1 VELQKTM
8 TKSETILET
17 LKAHLP
23 ELREMGVKDLYVFG
37 SVARGEPDPHDVD
50 VLVDFEVT
58 PSLFGM
64 VGLQQTMEAWVGLHV
79 DLVTRRACSP
89 RLFRNISGD
98 LRHVA

>member
-1 VELQKTM
+1 M

-37 SVARGEPDPHDVD
+37 SVARGESDPHDVD
-50 VLVDFEVT
+50 VLVDFST
-58 PSLFGM
+58 IP
-64 VGLQQTMEAWVGLHV
+64 GLVRFIQLKEHVESILGVPV

-89 RLFRNISGD
+89 RLLRNIEKD

>member
-1 VELQKTM
+1 M

-37 SVARGEPDPHDVD
+37 SVARGAADPQDIDILVEFMTAPGLLELTGVKFHLEDHTGLPVD
-50 VLVDFEVT
+50 VY
-58 PSLFGM
+58 
-64 VGLQQTMEAWVGLHV
+64 TMTSCPERFKKRIK
-79 DLVTRRACSP
+79 DE
-89 RLFRNISGD
+89 

>member
-1 VELQKTM
+1 M
-8 TKSETILET
+8 TKSESIFEKI
-17 LKAHLP
+17 KAHLP

-37 SVARGEPDPHDVD
+37 SVARDEPDPHDVD
-50 VLVDFEVT
+50 ILVDFEVT
-58 PSLFGM
+58 PSLFGL
-64 VGLQQTMEAWVGLHV
+64 VGIQQQIEAWVGVHV

>member
-1 VELQKTM
+1 M
-8 TKSETILET
+8 SPSDTILAT

-37 SVARGEPDPHDVD
+37 SVARGEPNPHDVD
-50 VLVDFEVT
+50 ILVDFEVT

-64 VGLQQTMEAWVGLHV
+64 VGIQQEIEKWVGMRV

-89 RLFRNISGD
+89 RLFNNISRD
-98 LRHVA
+98 FQHVA